1 MLRDVSEVESKKL
14 VEYSQSLRNRYLERL
29 AELPWDEVVKSRGAS
44 FDSLRNI
51 FLHTLDAEDRLIN
64 YAIPGRMKDWVSRN
78 PDEFQD
84 LDSVRKRV
92 KEVESKTKA
101 YLSKMTLGEL
111 ERKVEFSRPG
121 MPSMIVRIDDVLIHL
136 ALENAHHFGEL
147 IALLWQIDIEPP
159 HMGWITY
166 IQQ

>member
-1 MLRDVSEVESKKL
+1 VESKSL
-14 VEYSQSLRNRYLERL
+14 VEYSQSLRNRYLDRL
-29 AELPWDEVVKSRGAS
+29 ADLSWEEVVRSRGAS
-44 FDSLRNI
+44 FDSVRNI

-64 YAIPGRMKDWVSRN
+64 YAIPGKTKDWVSRS

-101 YLSKMTLGEL
+101 YLARISPAEL

-121 MPSMIVRIDDVLIHL
+121 TPSMTVRVDDVLIHL
-136 ALENAHHFGEL
+136 ALENVHHFGEL
-147 IALLWQIDIEPP
+147 IALMWQIDIEPP
-159 HMGWITY
+159 HMGWVAY
-166 IQQ
+166 LQK

>member
-1 MLRDVSEVESKKL
+1 VKSKSL
-14 VEYSQSLRNRYLERL
+14 VEYSQALRNRYLERL
-29 AELPWDEVVKSRGAS
+29 ADLPWKEVVKRRGAS
-44 FDSLRNI
+44 FDSIRNI

-64 YAIPGRMKDWVSRN
+64 YAIPGRVKDWVSRN

-101 YLSKMTLGEL
+101 YLSKITSGEL
-111 ERKVEFSRPG
+111 ERNVEFSRPNT
-121 MPSMIVRIDDVLIHL
+121 PSMVVRIDDVLIHL
-136 ALENAHHFGEL
+136 ALENVHHFGEL

-159 HMGWITY
+159 HMGWIAY